1 MMLTDVYDTTVLLF
15 LLALVDRAFWRR
27 WSLIVQADVT
37 HGIFESLK
45 VRAFLPPFHLP
56 CLSSSLMPFLRP
68 TLFSSLFFFLLHLDR
83 MQFH

>member
-15 LLALVDRAFWRR
+15 LVDRAFWRR

-45 VRAFLPPFHLP
+45 VRALLPPFHLP
-56 CLSSSLMPFLRP
+56 CLSSSLMPFSIPLSP
-68 TLFSSLFFFLLHLDR
+68 PLSFFFSSI
-83 MQFH
+83 